1 MSSHPNASG
10 TFVSMIDVM
19 KPHKQSIALFSVI
32 LVSVITYLPAVD
44 NFFIADDFGLFT
56 VIEAAENSPQWFF
69 SSTTEFFR
77 LMSYIY
83 FAACRELFGLNP
95 EPYYWAGIGLHAIA
109 AVLVYFLVLQVSRS
123 SMAAWAAALFFAAYE
138 RHQEAVMWISAA
150 NETVLAL
157 NCLVFLLLWKRAAD
171 SGSRVVLILAHA
183 VFALALFSKEAA
195 VVLAPL
201 AMLQLFLSG
210 HSLRAV
216 VRKSAGLMLMAGAFG
231 ALWLAVVY
239 RNFFITDGHYALSF
253 GFVGVYLRSLLRLAV
268 QVLPLAAAWF
278 FIRYRRGESAG
289 PAWKSSGVFF
299 AAILLLS
306 IAPYTFLTYLDHLPS
321 RNTYFPSIG
330 LAGLVGILFASL
342 YSRIGSQGRRTLALS
357 AFSLLVAAN
366 MAYVWMKKEPQYRER
381 AAPTRELIETLN
393 AQDIQKLPIHVCN
406 FPLDSWTFTEAVTR
420 FTRYKTGE
428 VILDPSCDAT
438 AAVVMHWDQ
447 ETAKYIADSE

>member
-1 MSSHPNASG
+1 
-10 TFVSMIDVM
+10 MIDVM

-157 NCLVFLLLWKRAAD
+157 NCLVFLLLWQRAAD

-183 VFALALFSKEAA
+183 VFVQFEIVHGKIGDRLSRS
-195 VVLAPL
+195 VLN
-201 AMLQLFLSG
+201 G
-210 HSLRAV
+210 DV
-216 VRKSAGLMLMAGAFG
+216 D
-231 ALWLAVVY
+231 
-239 RNFFITDGHYALSF
+239 RNDWN
-253 GFVGVYLRSLLRLAV
+253 VYLKRIKGFLGGNPCCA
-268 QVLPLAAAWF
+268 
-278 FIRYRRGESAG
+278 YKRG
-289 PAWKSSGVFF
+289 
-299 AAILLLS
+299 
-306 IAPYTFLTYLDHLPS
+306 
-321 RNTYFPSIG
+321 
-330 LAGLVGILFASL
+330 
-342 YSRIGSQGRRTLALS
+342 Q
-357 AFSLLVAAN
+357 
-366 MAYVWMKKEPQYRER
+366 Q
-381 AAPTRELIETLN
+381 
-393 AQDIQKLPIHVCN
+393 
-406 FPLDSWTFTEAVTR
+406 
-420 FTRYKTGE
+420 
-428 VILDPSCDAT
+428 
-438 AAVVMHWDQ
+438 
-447 ETAKYIADSE
+447 